1 MNLDWYDYG
10 ARFYDPSLGRWYVI
24 DPAVENHL
32 FQSPYVY
39 SENNP
44 VLFIDYNGEAPKW
57 LQGAFIVIQTGNR
70 IFKSLGFRS
79 EILDLGECE

>member
-10 ARFYDPSLGRWYVI
+10 ARFYDPSLGRWHVI

-57 LQGAFIVIQTGNR
+57 LQGAFIVWFGTHAEYDR
-70 IFKSLGFRS
+70 IDAKTVSY
-79 EILDLGECE
+79 DN